1 MKKLYLVLIL
11 LILALILINYYNET
25 GFDFNDNK
33 VQINESEFNIP
44 ANFVVE
50 NQTGNFLT
58 LYDKDKNISIEMTH
72 LNNNTS
78 IESYFQRAANETMT
92 VNNETTTMS
101 NIDVYVT
108 YRHTDFTNST
118 QVFFEKD
125 GHNYRLWGMNYHNDD
140 MDYFSQVFNEIISSL
155 RPVNQ
160 GYIA

>member
-50 NQTGNFLT
+50 NQTGNLVSI
-58 LYDKDKNISIEMTH
+58 YDKNKNVTINLTH
-72 LNNNTS
+72 LSNDTTL
-78 IESYFQRAANETMT
+78 ETYFQRVANDTAT
-92 VNNETTTMS
+92 VNNETLTMS
-101 NIDVYVT
+101 NIDVYVV

-118 QVFFEKD
+118 QVLFEKD
-125 GHNYRLWGMNYHNDD
+125 GHKYRLWGLNYHNDD
-140 MDYFSQVFNEIISSL
+140 MDYFSQAYNEIISSL
-155 RPVNQ
+155 RPINQ

>member
-11 LILALILINYYNET
+11 LILALILVNYYNET

-108 YRHTDFTNST
+108 YRNTDFTNST
-118 QVFFEKD
+118 QVFF
-125 GHNYRLWGMNYHNDD
+125 
-140 MDYFSQVFNEIISSL
+140 
-155 RPVNQ
+155 
-160 GYIA
+160 

>member
-44 ANFVVE
+44 ANFVV
-50 NQTGNFLT
+50 TGQSQNVVE
-58 LYDKDKNISIEMTH
+58 LYDKDKNITLTIIHLKNTTTIE
-72 LNNNTS
+72 N
-78 IESYFQRAANETMT
+78 YFQKAANETPT
-92 VNNETTTMS
+92 VNNETISMS
-101 NIDVYVT
+101 NIDTYIT

-125 GHNYRLWGMNYHNDD
+125 GHNYRIWGMNYHNDD
-140 MDYFSQVFNEIISSL
+140 MDYFSQAYNEIISSL
-155 RPVNQ
+155 RPVDQ

>member
-25 GFDFNDNK
+25 GFDFETEK
-33 VQINESEFNIP
+33 VQINESEFNLP
-44 ANFVVE
+44 DNFVVE
-50 NQTGNFLT
+50 NQTGNFVS
-58 LYDKDKNISIEMTH
+58 LYNKDKNISIDITY
-72 LNNNTS
+72 LVKNTT
-78 IESYFQRAANETMT
+78 IESYFQKAANETPT
-92 VNNETTTMS
+92 VNNETVTMS
-101 NIDVYVT
+101 NIDTYIT

-125 GHNYRLWGMNYHNDD
+125 GQKYRLWGMNYHNDD

>member
-44 ANFVVE
+44 VNFVV
-50 NQTGNFLT
+50 TGQSQNVVE
-58 LYDKDKNISIEMTH
+58 LYDKDKNITLTIIHLKNTTTIE
-72 LNNNTS
+72 N
-78 IESYFQRAANETMT
+78 YFQKAANETPT
-92 VNNETTTMS
+92 VNNETISMS
-101 NIDVYVT
+101 NIDTYIT

-118 QVFFEKD
+118 QVFFEKN
-125 GHNYRLWGMNYHNDD
+125 GHNYRIWGMNYHNED
-140 MDYFSQVFNEIISSL
+140 MDYFSQAYNEIISSL
-155 RPVNQ
+155 RPVDQ

>member
-44 ANFVVE
+44 ANFVVTDQSQNVVE
-50 NQTGNFLT
+50 
-58 LYDKDKNISIEMTH
+58 LYDKDKNITLTIIHLKNTTTIE
-72 LNNNTS
+72 N
-78 IESYFQRAANETMT
+78 YFQKAANETPT
-92 VNNETTTMS
+92 VNNETISMS
-101 NIDVYVT
+101 NIDTYIT

-125 GHNYRLWGMNYHNDD
+125 GHNYRIWGMNYHNDD
-140 MDYFSQVFNEIISSL
+140 MDYFSQAYNEIISSL
-155 RPVNQ
+155 RPVDQ